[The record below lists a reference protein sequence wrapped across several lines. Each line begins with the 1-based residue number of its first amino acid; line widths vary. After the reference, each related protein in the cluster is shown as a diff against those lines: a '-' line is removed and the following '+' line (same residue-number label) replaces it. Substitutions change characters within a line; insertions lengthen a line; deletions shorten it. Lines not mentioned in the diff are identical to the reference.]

1 MFYDKTTIRLAI
13 LRLKRYGN
21 WRQLVMSL
29 GHGVTKEYSLVGAK
43 IRGMETEDTV
53 SYGVRDVSRL
63 EQ

>member
-1 MFYDKTTIRLAI
+1 
-13 LRLKRYGN
+13 
-21 WRQLVMSL
+21 MSL
-29 GHGVTKEYSLVGAK
+29 GQGVTKEYSLVGAK